1 MALVVERALADVKE
15 LRRSINVKVGVLL
28 FLHAGEQSLRD
39 FFRQS
44 VEFCLSHDPEG

>member
-15 LRRSINVKVGVLL
+15 LCRPINVKVSVLL

-39 FFRQS
+39 FFR
-44 VEFCLSHDPEG
+44 